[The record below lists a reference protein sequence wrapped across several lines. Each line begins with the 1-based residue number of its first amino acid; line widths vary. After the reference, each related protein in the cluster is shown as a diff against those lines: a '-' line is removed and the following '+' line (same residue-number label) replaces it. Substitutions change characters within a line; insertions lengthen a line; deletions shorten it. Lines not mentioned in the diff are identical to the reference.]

1 MSAYIDKVFINIA
14 SEHLKKFKWKKDN
27 LANCRCPFCG
37 DSKKRKNIARGYF
50 YQKGNDFFF
59 RCHNCGHGTNMY
71 NFLEAINPLLAKEYA
86 FKRFTNGENGRSN
99 YKKPKQEDLFVP
111 TKKITTFEVPKNCVN
126 VCDLDFA
133 HPIVKYLEKRKIPDE
148 SFCYFY
154 YAEDFS
160 EVAKGFSSD
169 YELKR
174 EPRLVIPFYDEEKQL
189 IGVQG
194 RALEADSKIRY
205 ITLKKDSVEK
215 LWYGLWRVNP
225 EEPIYITEG
234 PIDSIFLP
242 NALAMVGAA
251 GDMKLPEK
259 IANSEVIYVFDN
271 EKRNKQIC
279 GFMETVIEKGH
290 KILIWPDVKVK
301 DINDYVLAFGDPMAM
316 IRANTHS
323 GLEAKLR
330 FMKWKK

>member
-1 MSAYIDKVFINIA
+1 MSAYIDKMFINMV
-14 SEHLKKFKWKKDN
+14 SDNLKRFKWKKDN

-59 RCHNCGHGTNMY
+59 RCHNCGYGTNLY
-71 NFLEAINPLLAKEYA
+71 NFLDNMNPNLAKEYA
-86 FKRFTNGENGRSN
+86 LRRFTCGENGRSN
-99 YKKPKQEDLFVP
+99 YKKPKNEELFTP
-111 TKKITTFEVPKNCVN
+111 SKKVAIFEKPINSVN
-126 VCDLDFA
+126 VCDLSPDDK
-133 HPIVKYLEKRKIPDE
+133 VVQYLESRKIPDE
-148 SFCYFY
+148 SLCYFY
-154 YAEDFS
+154 YTEDFS
-160 EVAKGFSSD
+160 QLAKSFD
-169 YELKR
+169 PEHNLKP
-174 EPRLVIPFYDEEKQL
+174 EPRLVIPFYNDSKEL

-242 NALAMVGAA
+242 NSLAMVGAA

-259 IANSEVIYVFDN
+259 IAKSEVIYVFDN

-279 GFMETVIEKGH
+279 AFMETVIEKGH

-316 IRANTHS
+316 IRSNTHS